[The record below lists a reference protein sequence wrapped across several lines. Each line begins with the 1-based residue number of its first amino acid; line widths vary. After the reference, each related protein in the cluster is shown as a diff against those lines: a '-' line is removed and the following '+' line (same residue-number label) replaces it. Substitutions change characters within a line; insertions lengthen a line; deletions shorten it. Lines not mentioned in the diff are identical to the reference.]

1 MFKNADKR
9 LASVCKWPFHADH
22 VNEDN
27 VFYTELCA
35 YVTDQFRLVSLYFAF
50 FLIYTFVSKF

>member
-1 MFKNADKR
+1 MMFEITDKR

-35 YVTDQFRLVSLYFAF
+35 YVTDQYRLVSILNTYFQ
-50 FLIYTFVSKF
+50 Y